1 MCKRRGFPACETL
14 RRCTAC
20 DLVVHTGACT
30 LACGTEPCSRKPM
43 TVLLAP
49 PQHTLAVHPHRV
61 GSRRAVCVQSAT
73 QALAQQQQERCS
85 SLCSRA
91 IAVIVRTV
99 PQSALPKAR
108 SSTATAGAAGSVE
121 EGQVVRRV
129 VALLLVG
136 GDGSEVKASSKDGP
150 DAWRQELH
158 ACQQRAV
165 EAEAG
170 TSDKEKGGDK
180 EAGEA
185 GEGGTAAAGTTA
197 AAQDGQDG
205 SGEQTAT
212 AVTAAAMG
220 VSQRFGS
227 ARATAA
233 SLNRRLAAAAVQGD
247 GDVSRTVV
255 AADTWEADD
264 ARGACPLCERPFTS
278 FHRRHHCRFWYVT
291 SHTHTYT
298 VTVWGA
304 AETLC
309 LPTVCRPA
317 PKCMLFQWLLGLR
330 LLLDSQAAPVG
341 RPRRCQHSSQ
351 PEACM

>member
-1 MCKRRGFPACETL
+1 M
-14 RRCTAC
+14 
-20 DLVVHTGACT
+20 HTGLWHRAM
-30 LACGTEPCSRKPM
+30 LPQAHDGTARSPTAHTSP
-43 TVLLAP
+43 AP
-49 PQHTLAVHPHRV
+49 TPSWLTP
-61 GSRRAVCVQSAT
+61 RAVFVQSAT

-99 PQSALPKAR
+99 PQAALPKAR

-185 GEGGTAAAGTTA
+185 GEGGTTAGTTA

-291 SHTHTYT
+291 SHTHIH
-298 VTVWGA
+298 
-304 AETLC
+304 
-309 LPTVCRPA
+309 RHH
-317 PKCMLFQWLLGLR
+317 LGC
-330 LLLDSQAAPVG
+330 S
-341 RPRRCQHSSQ
+341 
-351 PEACM
+351 